1 MMSEQLHKKV
11 EQAIKLIQSA
21 SKMACEHGQELELCY
36 SGGKDSDVILE
47 LTKMAGAPYR
57 AIYRNTT
64 IDPPGT
70 IKHVQDMGVEIMR
83 PKESFFEIIG
93 KRGLPN
99 KLKRF
104 CCGYLKEYKVLDYA
118 IVGVRREESAKRA
131 KNYVEPEICRIYNKT
146 GKKQKVR
153 QYFPI
158 LEWTSQDISEFVKER
173 NIKCHN
179 LYYDEKG
186 NFHAERRLGCLACP
200 MLDKKRIEYF
210 KRYPNL
216 IKAYAHALRKFRTS
230 HPNSVS
236 TLEYKDEYEHIA
248 RDVFY
253 WRKTNKEWEYMKQN
267 CITPP
272 NYKELLEN
280 YFNIK
285 F

>member
-1 MMSEQLHKKV
+1 MMTEQLHKKV

-21 SKMACEHGQELELCY
+21 SKMACGHGQELELCY

-47 LTKMAGAPYR
+47 LTKMADVPYR

-70 IKHVQDMGVEIMR
+70 IKHVLDMGVEIMR

-104 CCGYLKEYKVLDYA
+104 CCGYLKEYKILDYA

-131 KNYVEPEICRIYNKT
+131 KNYVEPEINGIYNKT

-158 LEWTSQDISEFVKER
+158 L
-173 NIKCHN
+173 
-179 LYYDEKG
+179 
-186 NFHAERRLGCLACP
+186 
-200 MLDKKRIEYF
+200 
-210 KRYPNL
+210 
-216 IKAYAHALRKFRTS
+216 
-230 HPNSVS
+230 
-236 TLEYKDEYEHIA
+236 
-248 RDVFY
+248 
-253 WRKTNKEWEYMKQN
+253 
-267 CITPP
+267 
-272 NYKELLEN
+272 
-280 YFNIK
+280 
-285 F
+285 